1 MELMPAESISIP
13 LLLVASGLLLLLGVI
28 AIAVITIVARRCNTG
43 DCGTQGEN
51 LNIEHIDAW
60 KEAGKR
66 VNEDFN
72 EHE

>member
-1 MELMPAESISIP
+1 MELMPAENISIP
-13 LLLVASGLLLLLGVI
+13 LLLVAAGLLLLLGVI

-43 DCGTQGEN
+43 DCDTQGGN

>member
-1 MELMPAESISIP
+1 MELMPAENISIP

-43 DCGTQGEN
+43 DCNTQGGN

>member
-43 DCGTQGEN
+43 DCNTRGEN

-66 VNEDFN
+66 ANEDFD